1 VAFDSAEPAGGAGR
15 VPPLAHQGG
24 VKGRGAGS
32 RASTPYRFRWRYR
45 PGGGPGGPRITN
57 PLRFAM
63 GARRAMSGGGPSWG
77 GGRSRAGA
85 GWPTPL
91 MNPSNCIGAK
101 PTSARTGWGPP
112 PMKVCGTPLGQ
123 LFVGLRPVASDAIE
137 VTLDMHSTGKP
148 PQRHAGTQMSPVH
161 IGLTADLIAQSDL
174 KQVNAAQP
182 HCPFDAG
189 IVGKSV

>member
-1 VAFDSAEPAGGAGR
+1 MALSSGRRSRGSQNDESVALRDGSETRDVRGRTVVGRRPLSRRRRLADSPHEPLELHR
-15 VPPLAHQGG
+15 CEAHQ
-24 VKGRGAGS
+24 
-32 RASTPYRFRWRYR
+32 RANR
-45 PGGGPGGPRITN
+45 
-57 PLRFAM
+57 L
-63 GARRAMSGGGPSWG
+63 
-77 GGRSRAGA
+77 
-85 GWPTPL
+85 
-91 MNPSNCIGAK
+91 
-101 PTSARTGWGPP
+101 
-112 PMKVCGTPLGQ
+112 GTAANEGMWHALGQ